1 MTHSPRQTI
10 AVWQPYFLGGGAE
23 AVALGVLVALADDY
37 DVTLFTLIDVDLAHL
52 NAMYGTNL
60 SRDRLRVRA
69 MLSPALTR
77 LVHSLIANLPWV
89 RLALIHWS
97 IRRFKAISSRYDLAI
112 STYNAVDLGRPGL
125 QYIHWVNVVEQP
137 RQKAGPVMRLML
149 RLSRFSEAN
158 LKANR
163 SLTNSFCTA
172 EVVQQTYGIDAQ
184 VVYPPVTTAIAP
196 VPWEQKETAFLC
208 SGRVVVAKQTHRV
221 IEILAA
227 VRQRGFDVK
236 LHITGGGGGTYG
248 WGYERRVRQLAAA
261 NADWVT
267 FHCDLPY
274 ADYLNVLARCR
285 YGIHHKPE
293 PFGISVAEM
302 VNAGMIPFVYNRGG
316 QIEIVNAANTDLI
329 FDSAQDAVEKIVA
342 VLENCDRQTTLLNAL
357 AQQKSLFST
366 KRFTQEVS
374 AAVANCLSPPPPP
387 SPPSPHP
394 PISPTSL
401 APIPQTSSPHD

>member
-1 MTHSPRQTI
+1 MTPAQPKTI

-23 AVALGVLVALADDY
+23 AVALWVMVALAHDY
-37 DVTLFTLIDVDLAHL
+37 DVTLCTLTGVDLAHL
-52 NAMYGTNL
+52 NALYGTDL
-60 SRDRLRVRA
+60 SRDRLRVRPL
-69 MLSPALTR
+69 LSPGLTR
-77 LVHSLIANLPWV
+77 LVHGLIANLPWV
-89 RLALIHWS
+89 RLAFIHWS
-97 IRRFKAISSRYDLAI
+97 IRRFKAISAQYDLAI
-112 STYNAVDLGRPGL
+112 STYNAVDLGQRGL

-137 RQKAGPVMRLML
+137 WAKAGPVMKLML
-149 RLSRFSEAN
+149 KLSRFSEPN
-158 LKANR
+158 LKANA

-184 VVYPPVTTAIAP
+184 VVYPPVTTAITP
-196 VPWEQKETAFLC
+196 VPWPEKETAFLC

-248 WGYERRVRQLAAA
+248 WGYERKVRQLAAA

-267 FHCDLPY
+267 FHRDLPY

-302 VNAGMIPFVYNRGG
+302 VNAGIIPFVYNRGG

-329 FDSAQDAVEKIVA
+329 FHNAQDAVEKIVA
-342 VLENCDRQTTLLNAL
+342 VLENPHRQPALLAAL
-357 AQQKSLFST
+357 VQQKSLFST
-366 KRFTQEVS
+366 ERFTQEIA
-374 AAVANCLSPPPPP
+374 AAVATCFPPLPTPTRP
-387 SPPSPHP
+387 SVPS
-394 PISPTSL
+394 L
-401 APIPQTSSPHD
+401 